1 MMNKTKLVPTSMNL
15 HVRQCRGRALG
26 GDMPR
31 PSCELLLERLTAQ
44 GGATGQ
50 GVGGKVGFKRKLS
63 LFTLYT
69 VLSELFFFFF

>member
-1 MMNKTKLVPTSMNL
+1 
-15 HVRQCRGRALG
+15 
-26 GDMPR
+26 MPR

-50 GVGGKVGFKRKLS
+50 GVGGKVGYKRKLS

-69 VLSELFFFFF
+69 VLSELFFFFFQTT